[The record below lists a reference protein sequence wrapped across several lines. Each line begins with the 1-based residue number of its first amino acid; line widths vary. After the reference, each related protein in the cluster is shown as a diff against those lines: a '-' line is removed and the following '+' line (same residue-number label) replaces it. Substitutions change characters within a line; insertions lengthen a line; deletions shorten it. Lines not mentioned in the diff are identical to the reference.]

1 MLNFIVYF
9 TKALSAVLVCV
20 LFSAGVHS
28 SPSSK
33 PDALPAPHF
42 SLPAIANTEEA
53 ISLDAFKGYVTYVD
67 FWASWCGPCRLSLPA
82 LDKIYQELA
91 PKGLKVMA
99 ISVDVVEEDAW
110 DFLAR
115 YPVTYPIAI
124 DTEGS
129 VPKAYAVNGMPS
141 GYLIDR
147 EGRVRAVHVG
157 FKRGDEDA
165 LRTEILQL
173 LEE

>member
-1 MLNFIVYF
+1 MLKVTNHPVKTFGAFLLCAVFSVGVYSDD
-9 TKALSAVLVCV
+9 TTTR
-20 LFSAGVHS
+20 
-28 SPSSK
+28 
-33 PDALPAPHF
+33 DAIPAPEF
-42 SLPAIANTEEA
+42 SLPAIANAEGV
-53 ISLDAFKGYVTYVD
+53 ISLASYKGAVTYLD

-82 LDKIYQELA
+82 LDEIYQELA
-91 PKGLKVMA
+91 PMGLKVTA

-115 YPVTYPIAI
+115 YPVTYPVAI

-129 VPKAYAVNGMPS
+129 VPKAYGVNGMPS

-165 LRTEILQL
+165 LRAEILQL

>member
-99 ISVDVVEEDAW
+99 ISVDVVGRR
-110 DFLAR
+110 LGLSR
-115 YPVTYPIAI
+115 AI
-124 DTEGS
+124 
-129 VPKAYAVNGMPS
+129 PC
-141 GYLIDR
+141 YLP
-147 EGRVRAVHVG
+147 HCH
-157 FKRGDEDA
+157 
-165 LRTEILQL
+165 
-173 LEE
+173 

>member
-1 MLNFIVYF
+1 MLNFTLYF
-9 TKALSAVLVCV
+9 TKALSALLVCV

-33 PDALPAPHF
+33 QEALPAPHF
-42 SLPAIANTEEA
+42 SLPAIANTEGA

-157 FKRGDEDA
+157 FKRGDENA
-165 LRTEILQL
+165 LRAEILQL

>member
-1 MLNFIVYF
+1 MIGHSYSITAAFWL
-9 TKALSAVLVCV
+9 ALLCTVNSPGLHAKSLDAENAVSAP
-20 LFSAGVHS
+20 G
-28 SPSSK
+28 
-33 PDALPAPHF
+33 F
-42 SLPAIANTEEA
+42 SLPAIANAEDTLTL
-53 ISLDAFKGYVTYVD
+53 SQLKGSVTYLD

-82 LDKIYQELA
+82 LDEIYQELA

-115 YPVTYPIAI
+115 YPVTYPVAI
-124 DTEGS
+124 DTEGNI
-129 VPKAYAVNGMPS
+129 PKAYAVNGMPS

-165 LRTEILQL
+165 LRSEILQL

>member
-1 MLNFIVYF
+1 MLKLTTHPVKTFGAFLLGVVF
-9 TKALSAVLVCV
+9 AVGAHSGPTTKQ
-20 LFSAGVHS
+20 
-28 SPSSK
+28 
-33 PDALPAPHF
+33 DAILAPAF
-42 SLPAIANTEEA
+42 SLPAIANAEGV
-53 ISLDAFKGYVTYVD
+53 ISLASYKGAVTYLD

-82 LDKIYQELA
+82 LDEIYQEPA
-91 PKGLKVMA
+91 PMGLKVTA

-115 YPVTYPIAI
+115 YPVTYPVAI

-129 VPKAYAVNGMPS
+129 VAKAYAVNGMPS

-147 EGRVRAVHVG
+147 EGRVRTVHVG

-165 LRTEILQL
+165 LRAEILQL

>member
-115 YPVTYPIAI
+115 YPVTYPVAI
-124 DTEGS
+124 DTEGT

-165 LRTEILQL
+165 LRAEILQL

>member
-1 MLNFIVYF
+1 MIQHSFSAKTAFWV
-9 TKALSAVLVCV
+9 AVLCAITSTGLQSESLDVKNTV
-20 LFSAGVHS
+20 SA
-28 SPSSK
+28 PS
-33 PDALPAPHF
+33 F
-42 SLPAIANTEEA
+42 SLPAIANAEDTLT
-53 ISLDAFKGYVTYVD
+53 LDQLKGSVTYLD

-82 LDKIYQELA
+82 LDEIYQELA

-115 YPVTYPIAI
+115 YPVTYPVAI

-129 VPKAYAVNGMPS
+129 IPKAYAVNGMPS

-165 LRTEILQL
+165 LRAEILQL

>member
-115 YPVTYPIAI
+115 YPVTYPVAI

-165 LRTEILQL
+165 LRAEILQL